1 MRNVKNAFL
10 LPIDSLWWLA
20 SILESPEHVR
30 VSLAAAMTLEL
41 VQGEFFRDAKLH
53 CLNLLLTYNDG
64 CVGRCAYCGLS
75 QERKTNK
82 FWEEQS
88 FIRVDWPTVALNEVI
103 ERMGK
108 ESCAHVERT
117 CVSMVTNGKARND
130 TLTIVKLLRQKTD
143 SISVLIAPS
152 IIDKKWLFELKNA
165 GAEKVG
171 IAIDAATPELFE
183 KLRGKGVKGPHRW
196 EWYWRIVN
204 EAVEVFGRYDVGV
217 HLIVGLGETEKEMIE
232 TIQKAYD
239 IGALTHL
246 FSFFSEEGSLMQH
259 YSQPPIGKYRRVQ
272 LARYLINKGLV
283 TVQEFEFD
291 GEGKLIGFGIDEAA
305 LEKIINS
312 GLPFMTS
319 GCASKKGENACN
331 RPFADYTPYQA
342 YVGEM
347 RNYPFTP
354 HKEDVSVIRRQLW
367 DYSDTPVKMWV
378 EGLGC
383 ESCLSQAN
391 KS

>member
-1 MRNVKNAFL
+1 M
-10 LPIDSLWWLA
+10 
-20 SILESPEHVR
+20 ESPEHVR
-30 VSLAAAMTLEL
+30 VSLAAAMTLGL
-41 VQGEFFRDAKLH
+41 VQGGFFRDAKLH

-75 QERKTNK
+75 RERKTNRT
-82 FWEEQS
+82 WEEQS
-88 FIRVDWPTVALNEVI
+88 FIRVDWPTVALDEVI

-117 CVSMVTNGKARND
+117 CVSMVTNGRARND
-130 TLTIVKLLRQKTD
+130 TLTIVKRLRETTN

-152 IIDKKWLFELKNA
+152 IINKEWLFELKNA

-183 KLRGKGVKGPHRW
+183 KFRGKGVNGPHRW
-196 EWYWRIVN
+196 GWYWRIVN
-204 EAVEVFGRYDVGV
+204 EAVEVFGRCDVGV

-232 TIQKAYD
+232 TIQRAYD
-239 IGALTHL
+239 MGALTHL

-259 YSQPPIGKYRRVQ
+259 CLQPPIGKYRRVQ
-272 LARYLINKGLV
+272 LARYLINKGR
-283 TVQEFEFD
+283 TTIQYFEFNS
-291 GEGKLIGFGIDEAA
+291 EGKLLSFGMEENALNRVID
-305 LEKIINS
+305 S

-319 GCASKKGENACN
+319 GCAGKNRENACN
-331 RPFADYTPYQA
+331 RPFSDYTPYQA
-342 YVGEM
+342 YMGEM

-354 HKEDVSVIRRQLW
+354 HKEDINIIRRQLW
-367 DYSDTPVKMWV
+367 DYSSTPVKMWV

-383 ESCLSQAN
+383 ESCLSQAD